1 MNVGDLV
8 IIREDITK
16 LDLLNRK
23 NRDTIYYLKKG
34 DLGIILAVREYS
46 KESRCRVLIEGG
58 IWGLSQDI
66 LESVSC

>member
-23 NRDTIYYLKKG
+23 NVDAVYYLKKG
-34 DLGIILAVREYS
+34 DLGIVLAVREYS
-46 KESRCRVLIEGG
+46 KNTKCRVLIEGG
-58 IWGLSQDI
+58 VWGLSQDI
-66 LESVSC
+66 LEPISC